1 MSDSTPTVDLGHLE
15 VAPVEAPKRKRRRW
29 IGWVIALVV
38 LVILGIAA
46 WIIGDIVARDY
57 AEKYVRSTVIEQFD
71 LPADTVVDVEIGP
84 GSLLAQALFG
94 SIDSVDVAVDDVTLG
109 PVSGDVTVA
118 MTGVPLSG
126 DAPVTT
132 LRVAVAVPE
141 EKLGGLAD
149 SLSGASVDSVT
160 LVDETVALETE
171 FSVFGFS
178 VPVGVRLT
186 PIVEEGDVGFEP
198 SSISVNGAELSV
210 ADLKSGPFGGLA
222 DNLLASQ
229 TFCVASSLPE
239 ALTVTDVAVEGK
251 RLVVKLEA
259 DGTAL
264 SGASFSRM
272 GTCPPVAE

>member
-1 MSDSTPTVDLGHLE
+1 VSDSTPTVDLGHLE
-15 VAPVEAPKRKRRRW
+15 VATVEEPKRKRRRW
-29 IGWVIALVV
+29 IGWVVALVV

-94 SIDSVDVAVDDVTLG
+94 SIDSVDVAIDDIALG
-109 PVSGDVTVA
+109 PVSGDVKVA

-126 DAPVTT
+126 DAPVKT

-141 EKLGGLAD
+141 EKLAGLAD

-171 FSVFGFS
+171 FAVFGFS

-186 PIVEEGDVGFEP
+186 PIVENGEVGFEP
-198 SSISVNGAELSV
+198 ASITVNGAEISV
-210 ADLKSGPFGGLA
+210 AELKGGPLSGLA

-229 TFCVASSLPE
+229 TFCVSNSLPE
-239 ALTVTDVAVEGK
+239 ALTITDVRVAGK
-251 RLVVKLEA
+251 QLVVKLEA

-264 SGASFSRM
+264 GGASFSRM
-272 GTCPPVAE
+272 GTCPSAGK